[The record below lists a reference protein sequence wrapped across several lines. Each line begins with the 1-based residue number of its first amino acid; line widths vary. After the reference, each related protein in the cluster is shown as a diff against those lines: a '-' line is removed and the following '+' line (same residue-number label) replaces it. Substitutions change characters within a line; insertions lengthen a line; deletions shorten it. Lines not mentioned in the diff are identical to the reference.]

1 MNNPLSPKR
10 VVVLID
16 GSRCSLAALHS
27 ASELAAH
34 WQAELLALFVEEQ
47 DLLRCAGYPWTREIG
62 LSGAVRR
69 IDVEELE
76 ASMRNRA
83 EQARNALE
91 RCARSSGL
99 SWHLHISRGR
109 VVQETL
115 DIVQT
120 DDVLVLGR
128 VGYARARGLRLG
140 STAREMARQAPGP
153 VIVCEPQESAERTQA
168 VRSAVLIEAAETG
181 LETLEETLPLMIG
194 NEVLAAVILD
204 LSSHT
209 TSRSICTEAVPKEAT
224 SAEPSPRE
232 ASPREASPSVS
243 ATDEAEIRAWLQKR
257 YPQAKLIT
265 TTYIGEA
272 EVARLVAHHDIDR
285 IIISRRHPLIACN
298 SADSLVES
306 LSVPL
311 LVLPSRAP

>member
-1 MNNPLSPKR
+1 
-10 VVVLID
+10 VVLID

-91 RCARSSGL
+91 QCARSSGL

-109 VVQETL
+109 VVQQTL
-115 DIVQT
+115 DLVQAE
-120 DDVLVLGR
+120 DVLVLGR

-153 VIVCEPQESAERTQA
+153 VIVCEHQDSTERTQA

-181 LETLEETLPLMIG
+181 LETLEASLPLMIG

-209 TSRSICTEAVPKEAT
+209 TSRSVCAEADPKEAT
-224 SAEPSPRE
+224 SAEPAPRQ
-232 ASPREASPSVS
+232 ASPSVA
-243 ATDEAEIRAWLQKR
+243 ATDEGEIRAWLHKR

-265 TTYIGEA
+265 TTYIGET

-298 SADSLVES
+298 SADSLVER

-311 LVLPSRAP
+311 LVLPPSRAP